1 MATPKEQSD
10 ARPQAV
16 NVGEAVSAERERIGT
31 AEERAA
37 AASPSWERTIN
48 AAKAHASDHAK
59 EQANTHA
66 EHPDEQSGERGD
78 ERAGAHHAE
87 KLLEG
92 GREGRGETQ

>member
-16 NVGEAVSAERERIGT
+16 NVGEEASLERERIGGT

-48 AAKAHASDHAK
+48 AAKAHAQQQHETEA
-59 EQANTHA
+59 
-66 EHPDEQSGERGD
+66 GEG
-78 ERAGAHHAE
+78 ERAGERTDPDDAQE
-87 KLLEG
+87 V
-92 GREGRGETQ
+92 Q